1 MSSAV
6 IKTVLCT
13 PRLHGNEIEERE
25 GENGA
30 QCGGANERA
39 GRGRMAEGGDS
50 FMMNHGESPPEQIR
64 RGEKKKRWGRGE
76 EEQKRYYESGRSSP
90 HFE

>member
-25 GENGA
+25 R
-30 QCGGANERA
+30 ERERM
-39 GRGRMAEGGDS
+39 GRSVEGQ
-50 FMMNHGESPPEQIR
+50 MREQ
-64 RGEKKKRWGRGE
+64 GGE
-76 EEQKRYYESGRSSP
+76 EWRRVET
-90 HFE
+90 HL